1 MTAARPLLLA
11 PDMEYPRAN
20 PPWGAHRLAWYAWH
34 AYQRFAP
41 HVRREIR
48 RGGAGSQLVADAFAA
63 YDRSVSRPVRP
74 LSRRD
79 RLRAFDEL
87 LRIESEIGG
96 VL

>member
-1 MTAARPLLLA
+1 MTVARPLLLA
-11 PDMEYPRAN
+11 PDMEYPPAN
-20 PPWGAHRLAWYAWH
+20 PPRGAHQLAWAAWR

-41 HVRREIR
+41 HVRQTIR
-48 RGGAGSQLVADAFAA
+48 RGGAESQLVADAFAA
-63 YDRSVSRPVRP
+63 YGRPM
-74 LSRRD
+74 SRRD